1 MEPLPQNGTL
11 AQCAKHPSQ
20 LFTGV
25 CSYCLM
31 ERLSSFNSAQPNP
44 NLNTATTSS
53 QSCEIEEIQSVAAS
67 PNAERITNNK
77 SPEVK
82 MRKTLLLLFQLDDE
96 RENVSRNESNGEEKI
111 FKEPQQCLSS
121 DPVTA
126 ISAGGDEAKL
136 KGKGASFRLSS
147 IVPKWRKREAIK
159 PNHVDSDQRDPL
171 DQSEN
176 RHSFRYPLD
185 LPRHSWDGSI
195 GKAMSCPFSCLEE
208 RKSRRKRGG
217 MSEERQETMSETL
230 ENGKIDTSVQ
240 VLERSLSES
249 GKYRDRK
256 FTRGSSRRFRRPVMR
271 SNVTSSNVIKSN
283 GDSGPKIDPKP
294 DNSIPADARR
304 KREIGFGRSRSV
316 HYQSP
321 GNLDNNG
328 LLRFYLTPLRCRS
341 MHKGRRHNSRFFAG
355 GLFGFF

>member
-1 MEPLPQNGTL
+1 MEPLPQNGTFT
-11 AQCAKHPSQ
+11 QCTKHPSQ
-20 LFTGV
+20 HFTGV
-25 CSYCLM
+25 CSHCLM
-31 ERLSSFNSAQPNP
+31 ERLSSVNSAQPNP
-44 NLNTATTSS
+44 NLNTATASS

-67 PNAERITNNK
+67 PNVGRSTNNK

-82 MRKTLLLLFQLDDE
+82 IRKTLLLLFQLDDE
-96 RENVSRNESNGEEKI
+96 RENFSRNESNGEKI
-111 FKEPQQCLSS
+111 FKEPQRDTTSI
-121 DPVTA
+121 PGTA
-126 ISAGGDEAKL
+126 TSVSGDEAKL

-147 IVPKWRKREAIK
+147 IVPKWRKREVK
-159 PNHVDSDQRDPL
+159 SNHVDLDKRASL
-171 DQSEN
+171 DQGEN
-176 RHSFRYPLD
+176 RHSFRYSFD

-195 GKAMSCPFSCLEE
+195 GKAMACPFACLED

-217 MSEERQETMSETL
+217 MSEERHETMSETL
-230 ENGKIDTSVQ
+230 ENGKTDASVQ

-256 FTRGSSRRFRRPVMR
+256 NTRGSSRRFRRPIVV
-271 SNVTSSNVIKSN
+271 SNVTSNNGITSN
-283 GDSGPKIDPKP
+283 GDLGLKIDPKP
-294 DNSIPADARR
+294 DNQIPPDVRR
-304 KREIGFGRSRSV
+304 KRELRFGRSRSV

-341 MHKGRRHNSRFFAG
+341 MHKGRRRNSRFFAG

>member
-1 MEPLPQNGTL
+1 MEPLPQNGIF

-20 LFTGV
+20 IFTGV
-25 CSYCLM
+25 CSHCLM
-31 ERLSSFNSAQPNP
+31 ERLFSVNSAQQNP
-44 NLNTATTSS
+44 NLNTASTSS
-53 QSCEIEEIQSVAAS
+53 QSCEIEEIHSVAVS
-67 PNAERITNNK
+67 SIPEGCTNNK
-77 SPEVK
+77 SPEIK
-82 MRKTLLLLFQLDDE
+82 LRKTLLLLFQLDDE
-96 RENVSRNESNGEEKI
+96 RENFAQNESNGEKI
-111 FKEPQQCLSS
+111 FNEPQRDTSS
-121 DPVTA
+121 NPGSA
-126 ISAGGDEAKL
+126 ISVTGDEAKL

-159 PNHVDSDQRDPL
+159 SNHVDSDNQIPL
-171 DQSEN
+171 EQSEN
-176 RHSFRYPLD
+176 RHSFRYSFD

-195 GKAMSCPFSCLEE
+195 SKAMACPFACLEE

-217 MSEERQETMSETL
+217 TSEERQETLSETL
-230 ENGKIDTSVQ
+230 ENGKIDTSIQ

-256 FTRGSSRRFRRPVMR
+256 ITRGSSRRFCRAIMR
-271 SNVTSSNVIKSN
+271 TNVTSNNVISSN
-283 GDSGPKIDPKP
+283 GDLVPKIEPKP
-294 DNSIPADARR
+294 DNLIPADVRR
-304 KREIGFGRSRSV
+304 KRETGFRSRSV

-341 MHKGRRHNSRFFAG
+341 MHKGRRRNSRFFSG

>member
-1 MEPLPQNGTL
+1 MEPLPQNGSF
-11 AQCAKHPSQ
+11 AQCTKHPSQ
-20 LFTGV
+20 LFTGI
-25 CSYCLM
+25 CSHCLM
-31 ERLSSFNSAQPNP
+31 ERLSSVNSTQPNP

-53 QSCEIEEIQSVAAS
+53 QCCEIEEIQSAAAS
-67 PNAERITNNK
+67 PIPEKCTNNK

-96 RENVSRNESNGEEKI
+96 RENFARNESSGERI
-111 FKEPQQCLSS
+111 LNEPQQDTSS
-121 DPVTA
+121 NPGSA
-126 ISAGGDEAKL
+126 ISVSGDEAKL

-159 PNHVDSDQRDPL
+159 SNHVDSDKQIQL

-176 RHSFRYPLD
+176 RHSFRYSFD
-185 LPRHSWDGSI
+185 LPRHSLDGSI
-195 GKAMSCPFSCLEE
+195 SKAMSCPFACLEE

-217 MSEERQETMSETL
+217 TSEERQDTMSETL
-230 ENGKIDTSVQ
+230 ENGKIDTSIH

-256 FTRGSSRRFRRPVMR
+256 ITRGSSRRFRRPMR
-271 SNVTSSNVIKSN
+271 TNVTSNDVISSN
-283 GDSGPKIDPKP
+283 GDLGLKIEPKP
-294 DNSIPADARR
+294 DNMIPADVRR
-304 KREIGFGRSRSV
+304 KRETGFSRSRSV

-341 MHKGRRHNSRFFAG
+341 MHKGRRRNSRFFAG